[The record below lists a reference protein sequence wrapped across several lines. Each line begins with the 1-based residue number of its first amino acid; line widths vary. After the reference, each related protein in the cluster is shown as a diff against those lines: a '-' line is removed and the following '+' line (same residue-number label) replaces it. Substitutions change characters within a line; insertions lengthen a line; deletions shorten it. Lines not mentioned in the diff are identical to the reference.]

1 MYGVSADFYHS
12 NLLDAFGWLIIAAV
26 CVSSIIGYFI
36 TQRVQEPKCY
46 CMIMQEKHEPKIA
59 IQSILTVAYC
69 ILLAIL
75 LSAGNVFEESTS
87 DRLFLKGNAEAW
99 LITAICLLL
108 MNKIAAHFIRYSQFW
123 KKILFLT
130 AGILGSVISGI
141 LWELNFAIA
150 GATWLFFAGL
160 AFYGYWTYPR
170 RHEDL

>member
-26 CVSSIIGYFI
+26 CISSAIRCFI
-36 TQRVQEPKCY
+36 TQRNRKPKCH
-46 CMIMQEKHEPKIA
+46 CMVMQEKSEPKIA

-69 ILLAIL
+69 IFLAIL

-87 DRLFLKGNAEAW
+87 DRLFLKGNAEAL
-99 LITAICLLL
+99 LIIAICLLL
-108 MNKIAAHFIRYSQFW
+108 INKIGANFIRYSQFW

-141 LWELNFAIA
+141 LWELNFAVA

-170 RHEDL
+170 RNEDL